1 MSVTAGK
8 GSGSGWRLQGNWHGS
23 SAATLPSKAPSA
35 AAAGF
40 TCFSPEIPPP
50 SQPEELPRQ
59 HHPSAQA
66 SQVQR
71 VLIVEDDPV
80 SHSALRAILSRR
92 GYEITV
98 VETLADGVREIES
111 GQPLHAL
118 ILDLMLPD
126 GDGETLLHL
135 VRQKQIQ
142 SKVIIVTA
150 INDPERVERLR
161 ESADLV
167 LRKPIDLAE
176 LLRSLGVA
184 GS

>member
-1 MSVTAGK
+1 M
-8 GSGSGWRLQGNWHGS
+8 
-23 SAATLPSKAPSA
+23 
-35 AAAGF
+35 
-40 TCFSPEIPPP
+40 
-50 SQPEELPRQ
+50 
-59 HHPSAQA
+59 
-66 SQVQR
+66 
-71 VLIVEDDPV
+71 
-80 SHSALRAILSRR
+80 
-92 GYEITV
+92 